1 MICDIL
7 FLLIIGDAASVY
19 YQVVWRITLGS
30 SGSEHILPRRWIK
43 VKILLTFFNKY
54 NTIITDANN
63 CSILGKG
70 EFNHGRK

>member
-19 YQVVWRITLGS
+19 YQVVWRLTLGS
-30 SGSEHILPRRWIK
+30 SGSEHILPRRWKK

-54 NTIITDANN
+54 NTIISDANN
-63 CSILGKG
+63 CSIL
-70 EFNHGRK
+70 

>member
-19 YQVVWRITLGS
+19 YQVVRRLTLGS
-30 SGSEHILPRRWIK
+30 SGSEHIPPRRWIK

-70 EFNHGRK
+70 EFDHGRK

>member
-19 YQVVWRITLGS
+19 YQVVWRLTLGS

-54 NTIITDANN
+54 NTIISDANN